1 MSDAAKTG
9 ARTPVDVLR
18 QRAERQPDRV
28 AYRFLSFPGA
38 GGPEETSLT
47 YGELQA
53 WARAVAVRLRQ
64 DATAGDRVL
73 MLCAPGLA
81 YVAHFF
87 GCLIAG
93 LIPVPAYPAQS
104 GRHVTR
110 LAAIA
115 EACSPRIVLADGL
128 PNGSWPAGILGSAL
142 DSVLGLDRERPKRAH
157 WVVADQVA
165 GQGMTDGRRQ
175 APAPGGPE
183 SVAFLQFTSGSTAT
197 PKGVMVT
204 HANLMA
210 NVQAQARALG
220 LDSETVAVS
229 WLPLHHDMGLV
240 GSVIAPLVIGFPVT
254 LMAPVSFVRSP
265 QRWLEAISE
274 YRATASSAPTFAY
287 RMCTEQVGSQV
298 KDRLDLSR
306 WTVALAGA
314 EPVRPQVLDGFA
326 DAFGRCGF
334 RRSSFVSAYGLAE
347 STLIVSAASGP
358 GGPPVQHIG
367 KEELER
373 GVARPPTDP
382 DARPSAAT

>member
-53 WARAVAVRLRQ
+53 WARAVAVTLRQ
-64 DATAGDRVL
+64 DAVPGDRVL
-73 MLCAPGLA
+73 MLCTPGLA

-87 GCLIAG
+87 GCLTTG

-104 GRHVTR
+104 SRHVTR

-115 EACSPRIVLADGL
+115 DACDPRIVLADGL
-128 PNGSWPAGILGSAL
+128 PHGSLPAGVRGSSPEHA
-142 DSVLGLDRERPKRAH
+142 R
-157 WVVADQVA
+157 WVVADRGV
-165 GQGMTDGRRQ
+165 TEGRQ
-175 APAPGGPE
+175 EEPTTTAGGPE